1 MLSPTV
7 GKHGLKKESDER
19 RARAARGERSQHA
32 EAAARGHTRHPGGE
46 GQGGLQERNPEPCH
60 RPRPGATAMQRTT
73 ASASQRD
80 EEEIFQ
86 CLHKST

>member
-32 EAAARGHTRHPGGE
+32 EAAARSHTRHPGEE
-46 GQGGLQERNPEPCH
+46 GQGETTGKK
-60 RPRPGATAMQRTT
+60 PRAVSPSTAWGDSDAENHSECFSKR
-73 ASASQRD
+73 
-80 EEEIFQ
+80 
-86 CLHKST
+86 